1 MRDLRSWW
9 WYDIAMAQKIPD
21 RFTSFRAA
29 NPEIAEAFETLGRLV
44 HETGPLSERER
55 RLVKLGIS
63 IGVNTEGAVH
73 SAVRNALSGGC
84 SPEDLAHAAR
94 LGITTLGWPR
104 TQAALSWIDDLAPVR
119 AGRTARVSAA
129 KKRGR

>member
-1 MRDLRSWW
+1 
-9 WYDIAMAQKIPD
+9 MAQKIPD

-29 NPEIAEAFETLGRLV
+29 NPEIAEAFENLGRVV

-55 RLVKLGIS
+55 RLVKLGIA

-73 SAVRNALSGGC
+73 SAVRHAIAGGC
-84 SPEDLAHAAR
+84 SPEDMAHAAR

-119 AGRTARVSAA
+119 AVKGARSGGG